1 MSDKKNDID
10 TDFEEKLA
18 EIVGKN
24 SRNRTNNIYE
34 RFINRVDNSDEDYD
48 ESHETGGG
56 QQADNAQNLST
67 HVPLDTYERS
77 LLDTQ
82 KEDREVA
89 LEFTDVI
96 FDFSDLDKEASVS
109 ERVNANKSFRDSD
122 LDNDSFGF
130 DFVSDDINDSRQAPE
145 PTVLP
150 DNEETVP
157 LPDGRETDSRLV
169 HQDLPTQPADQ
180 KEAPSPDK
188 LANSK
193 KPLIIGMILGS
204 LLIGVVVAILIFT
217 GILSPSPQSNVS
229 NSANANM
236 SSEVEAQAATE
247 SVANVSTTPAP
258 TAVDNVPLADT
269 SPSNP
274 SAVTSQQASPVNKS
288 QVATSDDTAEPTTAT
303 LDTTSNTE
311 PAITYEDF
319 REESQITVYRETN
332 D

>member
-18 EIVGKN
+18 EIVGKK

-48 ESHETGGG
+48 ESHETGGV
-56 QQADNAQNLST
+56 QQADNTQNLST
-67 HVPLDTYERS
+67 HVSLDTYERS
-77 LLDTQ
+77 LSDTQ
-82 KEDREVA
+82 KEDREVG
-89 LEFTDVI
+89 LEFTDII
-96 FDFSDLDKEASVS
+96 FDFSDSDQEASVS

-122 LDNDSFGF
+122 LDDDSFGF

-145 PTVLP
+145 PTVRP

-157 LPDGRETDSRLV
+157 SPDGRETNSSLV
-169 HQDLPTQPADQ
+169 HQDLPTQPVDQ
-180 KEAPSPDK
+180 KETPSPDK
-188 LANSK
+188 LTSSK

-229 NSANANM
+229 NSANTST
-236 SSEVEAQAATE
+236 SSGVEAQAATE

-274 SAVTSQQASPVNKS
+274 PAVMSQQASPVNES
-288 QVATSDDTAEPTTAT
+288 QVATSNDTA
-303 LDTTSNTE
+303 SNTE